1 MYKIMGNRAN
11 VKPPHT
17 FNHTTPAQLRGQ
29 VDDDTTDSTDVN
41 TTDLE
46 GSQRGKKKRRM
57 SMRPDSQETIT
68 AILEVFQN
76 KWDDDK
82 KTAASIRENE
92 KEMAASIRADEKE
105 ERQSIL
111 AVMQSSQQSFSAVI
125 DVLRVISEKM

>member
-17 FNHTTPAQLRGQ
+17 FNQTTPAQLRGQ

-68 AILEVFQN
+68 AMLEVFQN

-82 KTAASIRENE
+82 KTAASIC
-92 KEMAASIRADEKE
+92 ADEKE

>member
-1 MYKIMGNRAN
+1 MGNRAN

-17 FNHTTPAQLRGQ
+17 FNQTTPAQLRGQ

-68 AILEVFQN
+68 AMLEVFQN

-82 KTAASIRENE
+82 KT
-92 KEMAASIRADEKE
+92 AASIRADEKE

-111 AVMQSSQQSFSAVI
+111 AVMQSSQQSFNAVI

>member
-17 FNHTTPAQLRGQ
+17 FNQTTPAQLRGQ

-46 GSQRGKKKRRM
+46 GSQRGKKKGRM
-57 SMRPDSQETIT
+57 PMRPDSQETIT
-68 AILEVFQN
+68 AMLEVFQN

-82 KTAASIRENE
+82 KT
-92 KEMAASIRADEKE
+92 AASIRADEKE

>member
-17 FNHTTPAQLRGQ
+17 FNQTTPAQLRGQ

-57 SMRPDSQETIT
+57 SMHPDSQETIT
-68 AILEVFQN
+68 RCW
-76 KWDDDK
+76 K
-82 KTAASIRENE
+82 
-92 KEMAASIRADEKE
+92 
-105 ERQSIL
+105 
-111 AVMQSSQQSFSAVI
+111 SFKISRTTTRKQ
-125 DVLRVISEKM
+125 LRVSVRMKSRKGRAFWQSCSQVNKASVPSLMFFE

>member
-17 FNHTTPAQLRGQ
+17 FNQTTPAQLRGQ

-57 SMRPDSQETIT
+57 SMHPDSQETIT
-68 AILEVFQN
+68 AMLEVFQN

-82 KTAASIRENE
+82 KTAASIR
-92 KEMAASIRADEKE
+92 ADEKE
-105 ERQSIL
+105 ERPEHFGSH
-111 AVMQSSQQSFSAVI
+111 AVKS
-125 DVLRVISEKM
+125 